1 MTTDWTAVDN
11 NLLNPAWY
19 QSREYHAVFKAL
31 RDEDPVH
38 WAVDERF
45 GRSYWVLSR
54 YDDVKDYLL
63 DHGQFSSRW
72 QTRPPRSPKRITPD
86 ERHALG
92 HDVGIAFNDPP
103 IHTIYRRPINKH
115 FSVPAVKR
123 LGEDID
129 SIVDDIIADVA
140 PRGEA
145 DLVEDICAELPVRV
159 ILNMLGVP
167 EKDWPELR
175 EASWQWLAAADPRW
189 VIDNDPVKTSN
200 HGFTRLVD
208 YCTNLAVERR
218 KNPTGDFATVIGN
231 LEVDGEKL
239 TIHEMKHWFVTII
252 GGGLET
258 TRNAASVAIWQ
269 FMENPDQRQLLL
281 DDPTLS
287 ASAVEEALRWVSP
300 TKNRLRIANEDME
313 LGGKRIRAGDWVI
326 GLLASANKDE
336 QVFVDPDRFDITRT
350 PNDHLAFGTGIHLCL
365 GRSLA
370 RLELATLFPKLLR
383 AFPDLERAEQG
394 EPDWIEDGTVTG
406 FSRMPVRFTPVH
418 DRDRLPVQA

>member
-1 MTTDWTAVDN
+1 MTTDWTSVDN

-19 QSREYHAVFKAL
+19 QSREYHSVFKAL

-38 WAVDERF
+38 WAQDERF
-45 GRSYWVLSR
+45 GRNYWVLSR

-63 DHGQFSSRW
+63 DHGRFSSRW
-72 QTRPPRSPKRITPD
+72 QTRPPRTPKRFTPE
-86 ERHALG
+86 ERHAMGL
-92 HDVGIAFNDPP
+92 DVGVAFNDPP
-103 IHTIYRRPINKH
+103 IHTMYRRPINKH

-123 LGEDID
+123 MGEDID
-129 SIVDDIIADVA
+129 DIVDDIIAGVA
-140 PRGEA
+140 SRGEA

-167 EKDWPELR
+167 EEDWPELR

-208 YCTNLAVERR
+208 YCTNLAIERR
-218 KNPTGDFATVIGN
+218 KNPTDDFATVIGN
-231 LEVDGEKL
+231 LEVDGDKL
-239 TIHEMKHWFVTII
+239 SVHEMKHWFVTII

-258 TRNAASVAIWQ
+258 TRNAAAVATWQ

-281 DDPTLS
+281 DDPTLT
-287 ASAVEEALRWVSP
+287 ASAVEESLRWVSP
-300 TKNRLRIANEDME
+300 TKNRLRIATEDMD
-313 LGGKRIRAGDWVI
+313 LGGKRIRTGDWVI

-336 QVFVDPDRFDITRT
+336 RIFADPHRFDITRT
-350 PNDHLAFGTGIHLCL
+350 PNEHLGLGTGIHMCL
-365 GRSLA
+365 GRNLA

-383 AFPDLERAEQG
+383 TFPDLERAEQG
-394 EPDWIEDGTVTG
+394 EPDWIADGTVTG
-406 FSRMPVRFTPVH
+406 FTRMPVRFTPVH
-418 DRDRLPVQA
+418 DLDRVPAHA